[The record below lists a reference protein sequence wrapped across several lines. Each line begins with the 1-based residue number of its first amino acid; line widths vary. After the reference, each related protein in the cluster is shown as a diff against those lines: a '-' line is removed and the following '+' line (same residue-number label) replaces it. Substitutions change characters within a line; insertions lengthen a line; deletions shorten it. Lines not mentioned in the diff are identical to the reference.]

1 MAIDFMWIPPDLG
14 GHRSDPYPG
23 MRLQIYWQEHVRVY
37 LQGGMDVE
45 CQLLGY
51 DSSTSRGK
59 ALCTF
64 SPGVAVPAEWLEA
77 GKLVELRMGSGSS
90 QLGGSSEAAVAKLPG
105 GRRPERSA

>member
-1 MAIDFMWIPPDLG
+1 MDESDSRRRGRGMAIDFMWIPPDLG

-23 MRLQIYWQEHVRVY
+23 MRLQICWQEHVRVY

-64 SPGVAVPAEWLEA
+64 SPGVAVPAEWLEG
-77 GKLVELRMGSGSS
+77 GKLFELRNGFR
-90 QLGGSSEAAVAKLPG
+90 LLAV
-105 GRRPERSA
+105 GRITPDDR